1 MFPLERSLAWA
12 SLVLPWLWFAGCCPE
27 HTLKA
32 DQGPQSVLLK
42 YTQHLKSKQTGQA
55 YELLSSR
62 TRKHLDRKELQRF
75 LAEHGE
81 RLADMLEAL
90 FEASDVDVSLS
101 ATLRSEKGE
110 EVHLVREK
118 GAWRIESGALVPP
131 TNATPEGAVNRFLL
145 AIEAKNCEA
154 LLQCAPPATRAR
166 LARKQLLSGCRD
178 QIGTLQETAAQ
189 IRAAGINPVKVSDKR
204 AEITYMGTHKLIVI
218 QYEGRWFI
226 EDLL

>member
-1 MFPLERSLAWA
+1 MSPLERPLVWVNLLLA
-12 SLVLPWLWFAGCCPE
+12 WLWFTGCCPQ
-27 HTLKA
+27 HTTKT
-32 DQGPQSVLLK
+32 DEGPQSVLLK
-42 YTQHLKSKQTGQA
+42 YTRHLKSKQAGQA

-62 TRKHLDRKELQRF
+62 AKKQLNQKELQHF
-75 LAEHGE
+75 LAENGE
-81 RLADMLEAL
+81 RLAGILEAL
-90 FEASDVDVSLS
+90 FEAADVAVTLR

-154 LLQCAPPATRAR
+154 LVECAPPPTRAR
-166 LARKQLLSGCRD
+166 LSRKQLLAGCHE
-178 QIGTLQETAAQ
+178 QISTLQETAAE
-189 IRAAGINPVKVSDKR
+189 IRSAGVQPVQVSDTR
-204 AEITYMGTHKLIVI
+204 AEITYLGTHKLIVI
-218 QYEGRWFI
+218 QYDGRWYI